1 MLHLLYIISA
11 FLIKII
17 IDLRAKDWF
26 FFFFAYLVFLSETSI
41 IVYLLSVL
49 NKCWWNSC
57 MPNLDFQNSRDNW
70 INIVKRKSLCLN
82 DFYPLVT
89 LTTNADDALYLDI

>member
-11 FLIKII
+11 FLIEII

-26 FFFFAYLVFLSETSI
+26 FFFTYLVFLSETST

-49 NKCWWNSC
+49 NKCWWNSR

-70 INIVKRKSLCLN
+70 INTVKRKFLCLN
-82 DFYPLVT
+82 DFCPLVT
-89 LTTNADDALYLDI
+89 LTTNADDTLCLDI